1 MKSVKETLRK
11 DLRSALQ
18 ILSELKAN
26 ILEQS
31 SRLVILQNSPAIN
44 STVRKY
50 LQVCVLLSL

>member
-1 MKSVKETLRK
+1 MKSVKETLKK
-11 DLRSALQ
+11 DLNSALR

-26 ILEQS
+26 ILEQA
-31 SRLVILQNSPAIN
+31 SRLVIPQNSPAIN